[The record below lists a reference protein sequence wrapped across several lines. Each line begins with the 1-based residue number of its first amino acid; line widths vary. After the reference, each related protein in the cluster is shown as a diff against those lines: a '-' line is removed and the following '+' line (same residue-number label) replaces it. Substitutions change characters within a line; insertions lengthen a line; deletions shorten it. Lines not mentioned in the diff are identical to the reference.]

1 MSPTSGSEYMQDAAG
16 VFARWIA
23 GKIAA
28 GETDYY
34 GYHNAEAIGKMEVA
48 LDLITLVRTLESD
61 IGDALSGPHAENQ
74 YAANA
79 MRMFLQTIELWDEA
93 DKLYD
98 ELCSWRRLRFERHSS

>member
-1 MSPTSGSEYMQDAAG
+1 MSNEYMQDASG

-23 GKIAA
+23 AKIAA

-34 GYHNAEAIGKMEVA
+34 GWQNANAIGKMEVA
-48 LDLITLVRTLESD
+48 LDLITLIRTLESD
-61 IGDALSGPHAENQ
+61 IGEAIASDRGENH

-79 MRMFLQTIELWDEA
+79 MRMFLQTIELWDDA

-98 ELCSWRRLRFERHSS
+98 ELCSWRRTRFERHSS